1 MLAFQLFLSLGP
13 HVMNI
18 TNKGIFMDK
27 VTEGSLIKK
36 LGVTKLV
43 CKRPI
48 SANSLPVVGD
58 NTRLLFQR
66 CARPINCVCS
76 ILSFVIEINKL

>member
-1 MLAFQLFLSLGP
+1 
-13 HVMNI
+13 
-18 TNKGIFMDK
+18 MDK
-27 VTEGSLIKK
+27 ATEGSLIKK

-58 NTRLLFQR
+58 NT
-66 CARPINCVCS
+66 
-76 ILSFVIEINKL
+76 KLIF